1 VFVTIVLTESARF
14 TAGIVLLTIVG
25 IEYGGLFLVRTI
37 RSDLGLTDFQR
48 SFFRAGHAHAGVLV
62 ILGLICLLLTGAT
75 SLTGFW
81 NWLAGTGALIAAIL
95 MSAGFFISAIGA
107 GRTKPNGFI
116 AVLFAGAAMLAAGVV
131 TLGVGLLVAPA

>member
-1 VFVTIVLTESARF
+1 MITLTESARI
-14 TAGIVLLTIVG
+14 TAGVVLLTIVG

-48 SFFRAGHAHAGVLV
+48 TFFRAGHAHAGVLV

-95 MSAGFFISAIGA
+95 MSAGFFISALGA

-116 AVLFAGAAMLAAGVV
+116 AVLFAGALMLAAGVV
-131 TLGVGLLVAPA
+131 TLGIGLWVAPA

>member
-1 VFVTIVLTESARF
+1 MITLTESARI
-14 TAGIVLLTIVG
+14 TAGVVLLTIVG

-48 SFFRAGHAHAGVLV
+48 TFFRAGHAHAGVLV

-95 MSAGFFISAIGA
+95 MSAGFFISALGA
-107 GRTKPNGFI
+107 GRTRPNGFI
-116 AVLFAGAAMLAAGVV
+116 AVIFAGAAMLAAGVV
-131 TLGVGLLVAPA
+131 TLGIGLLVAPA